1 MAFPQQTFKAQIQD
15 GFGKSSRDKARD
27 S

>member
-1 MAFPQQTFKAQIQD
+1 MVFPQKTFKAQIQD

>member
-1 MAFPQQTFKAQIQD
+1 MVFLQKPFKAQIHD